1 MRIGVLGTG
10 MVGAAIAGRLVALG
24 HEVMMGSREAGNE
37 KARAWA
43 ESNGADASEGSFA
56 DAAAFGELVV
66 NCTAGA
72 HSLEALQAAGSANM
86 AGKLL
91 IDVANPLDFS
101 AGMPPT
107 LTVANTDSLGEQI
120 QRAFPDVRVVKAL
133 NTMNCEVMV
142 DPRRVPGEHDVFLC
156 GDDEGA
162 KQQVAEL
169 LSSFGWPAGRIRDLG
184 GIRSARGTEM
194 YLPLWLSL
202 LGTLG
207 SGDFNI
213 AVVRAAA

>member
-10 MVGAAIAGRLVALG
+10 MVGNAIAGKLVALG
-24 HEVMMGSREAGNE
+24 HEARMGSREAGNE

-43 ESNGADASEGSFA
+43 EAAGAGASEGGFA
-56 DAAAFGELVV
+56 DAARFGELVV

-72 HSLEALQAAGSANM
+72 HSLAALEAAGRDNL
-86 AGKLL
+86 AGKVL

-120 QRAFPDVRVVKAL
+120 QRAYPGIKVVKAL
-133 NTMNCEVMV
+133 NTINCEVMV
-142 DPRRVPGEHDVFLC
+142 DPGKVPGEHDVFLC
-156 GDDEGA
+156 GEDAAA
-162 KQQVAEL
+162 KRQVTEL
-169 LSSFGWPAGRIRDLG
+169 LESFGWPAEHIIDLG

-202 LGTLG
+202 WGTLG
-207 SGDFNI
+207 TGRFNI
-213 AVVRAAA
+213 GVVRAEA